1 MADAAQPVRSGAPH
15 AVLAGFLG
23 WTLDAFDFFIVA
35 FVLAPIAK
43 EFGTSIPALALT
55 ITASLATRWI
65 GAILFG
71 LLADRHGRRIPL
83 IVNILY
89 FFLIEVVSGLLQEG
103 YALGFLLAAGVYRV
117 VYPHWGWRPLFFIGG
132 LPALLTLFVRA
143 KVKEPEAWRRSR
155 TDWTTY

>member
-1 MADAAQPVRSGAPH
+1 MADAAQPVRSSAHH

-65 GAILFG
+65 GAIAFG
-71 LLADRHGRRIPL
+71 FFADRYGRRIPL
-83 IVNILY
+83 IVNIFY
-89 FFLIEVVSGLLQEG
+89 FSLLVVLSGFPPTS
-103 YALGFLLAAGVYRV
+103 YGFC
-117 VYPHWGWRPLFFIGG
+117 
-132 LPALLTLFVRA
+132 FV
-143 KVKEPEAWRRSR
+143 
-155 TDWTTY
+155 